1 MIKVNFYCPYIK
13 KKKNTFDTCTF
24 PFFPHQVKKKNEEYF
39 WYLYLSLLP
48 LVSQKKWGILSL
60 FIPFPSSLSQS
71 KKKWGILSLF
81 IPFPS
86 SLSQSKKKWGILSL
100 FIPLPSF
107 LTKSKKKWRILL
119 ILVPFPSSFS
129 QSKKKKKQGK
139 YTLGKR
145 VWWFEG
151 NPIFIEWLN
160 LSLVLSLSLFFFF
173 FFPVIP
179 IS

>member
-48 LVSQKKWGILSL
+48 LVSQ
-60 FIPFPSSLSQS
+60 
-71 KKKWGILSLF
+71 KKWGILSLF

-173 FFPVIP
+173 FFP
-179 IS
+179 SFLFFKF